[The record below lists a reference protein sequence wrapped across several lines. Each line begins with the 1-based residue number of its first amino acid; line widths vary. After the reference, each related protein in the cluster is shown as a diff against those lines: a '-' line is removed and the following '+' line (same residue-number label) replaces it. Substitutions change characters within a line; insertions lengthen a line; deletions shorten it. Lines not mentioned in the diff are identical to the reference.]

1 MSTKFLS
8 PGWRMPRNA
17 NQSKQANYSLDL
29 SSSKFIDC
37 GTDLWD
43 QLKTGNAI
51 SVSWWHKSDGG
62 SDVFPFNFRP
72 AFSGSSLQ
80 MKFAMH
86 WSGGGTPNNWFLR
99 GTGIGNQVVGVQPK
113 LPASGWNHYTL
124 SLELGSDT
132 SKQVFYL
139 NGQQIGTTTT
149 AVTSV
154 DQGTNY
160 LYLSQYYSSTYTGT
174 SGTYSSIAF
183 FDYALSQSQV
193 TTLHGDSTNGPG
205 NPMALPSSPVAYYPL
220 GTSAWNGQYLAENN
234 AIGDYVFDFNP
245 NGNIDTNF
253 TLPNYSDYS
262 YSFWIKNTGSTS
274 GSDQWILG
282 NSSASVSG
290 DTGYRGAVRIN
301 NSTKIRIFGGD
312 DTNYYRKQYDFT
324 AGNAQGN
331 TNIFNG
337 GWYNIVITFT
347 SGTIVFY
354 VNGVAQTQEWN
365 TNTPITGFA
374 ANNSYRIGQSGVN
387 TGYLN
392 NSLLSN
398 VQIFNTVLLQS
409 DAETLY
415 NYGSPIQTLANIPQ
429 NSNLK
434 AWYKLDAS
442 EIYNSSSTEWEVNNA
457 LSPWTSSLNLIPNDY
472 IDCGNDSSLSISGD
486 LTLSAWVYLD
496 TTPNSYMSI
505 FSKMSSTSRNYT
517 LYARN
522 NRKFSITTQASGGV
536 VEFTTSNTAI
546 PLKTWTHI
554 VVTFD
559 SGVNN
564 GTKYYFNGI
573 PDAVTGTHNV
583 VADTSNLNIGKRDNG
598 TTSTQY
604 LDGKISNAQI
614 FNTALPATGSNSV
627 ETLYNS
633 GTPLTDMSS
642 FSSLVSW
649 WKLDNTTTGIE
660 DSKGSNNGT
669 NNGATEAPG
678 SVSTLNGESS
688 GMSQSNLI
696 QSDLQ
701 TVAPYSKYAMNFGGD
716 GSYIDLNSDIT
727 LTGNKSVS
735 FWVNFTST
743 IFAVV
748 FGGDSSNYYPFIDST
763 NINIRAVG
771 TTSSFAHGG
780 LTAGIWYNV
789 CIAGDGTNATAYL
802 NGSSLGTQT
811 DRGFTFKLINAE
823 GAGFYGVNG
832 KLSNCAIWNTALTA
846 SEAKEIYNEGRPSN
860 LHNFSGTAPVAW
872 WQLGE
877 NSSFNGNDWIVA
889 DEIGSN
895 NGESNGM
902 PVGALT
908 NGVGTTA
915 NGTST
920 GMSESSLI
928 GDAPYSTANAISSG
942 MPVTARGTDVPPTP

>member
-1 MSTKFLS
+1 
-8 PGWRMPRNA
+8 
-17 NQSKQANYSLDL
+17 
-29 SSSKFIDC
+29 
-37 GTDLWD
+37 
-43 QLKTGNAI
+43 
-51 SVSWWHKSDGG
+51 
-62 SDVFPFNFRP
+62 
-72 AFSGSSLQ
+72 
-80 MKFAMH
+80 
-86 WSGGGTPNNWFLR
+86 
-99 GTGIGNQVVGVQPK
+99 
-113 LPASGWNHYTL
+113 
-124 SLELGSDT
+124 
-132 SKQVFYL
+132 
-139 NGQQIGTTTT
+139 
-149 AVTSV
+149 
-154 DQGTNY
+154 
-160 LYLSQYYSSTYTGT
+160 
-174 SGTYSSIAF
+174 
-183 FDYALSQSQV
+183 
-193 TTLHGDSTNGPG
+193 
-205 NPMALPSSPVAYYPL
+205 MALPSSPVAYYPL

-234 AIGDYVFDFNP
+234 AIGDYVFGNLAPNDYISLGNDFVNSTRFTDGFTMDCWVKNWNVTGNAQNVFINQD
-245 NGNIDTNF
+245 NGGSG
-253 TLPNYSDYS
+253 LLSLYSS
-262 YSFWIKNTGSTS
+262 WSSTS
-274 GSDQWILG
+274 DFRIWLNAGSGYVNATNSSYWSDNTKWVHLCAVWDRSAGTLVLYSNGQPG
-282 NSSASVSG
+282 TVNSSAPTSWGSHG
-290 DTGYRGAVRIN
+290 TGIETRV
-301 NSTKIRIFGGD
+301 
-312 DTNYYRKQYDFT
+312 
-324 AGNAQGN
+324 GN
-331 TNIFNG
+331 T
-337 GWYNIVITFT
+337 
-347 SGTIVFY
+347 S
-354 VNGVAQTQEWN
+354 
-365 TNTPITGFA
+365 A
-374 ANNSYRIGQSGVN
+374 AGALQ
-387 TGYLN
+387 LEM
-392 NSLLSN
+392 SN
-398 VQIFNTVLLQS
+398 VHFWNGPISASEV
-409 DAETLY
+409 ETLY
-415 NYGSPIQTLANIPQ
+415 NNGSPIRTLANIPQ

-573 PDAVTGTHNV
+573 QDAVTGTHNV

-633 GTPLTDMSS
+633 GNPLTDMSS

-649 WKLDNTTTGIE
+649 WKLYNTTTGIE

-780 LTAGIWYNV
+780 LTAGVWYNV

-942 MPVTARGTDVPPTP
+942 MPVTARGTNVP